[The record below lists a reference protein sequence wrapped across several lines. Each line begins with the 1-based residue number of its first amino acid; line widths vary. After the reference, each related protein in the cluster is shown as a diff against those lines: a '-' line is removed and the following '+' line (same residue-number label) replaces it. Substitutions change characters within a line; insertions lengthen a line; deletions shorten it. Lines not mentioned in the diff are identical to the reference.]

1 MRTGSL
7 CHPTPHPQPR
17 LSTLPKAEAMARPPK
32 SDAAAARFAFAVL
45 VFAAVLISFSGIFV
59 KLSELGPTT
68 TGVYRMGLSL
78 PVFGIWM
85 WNDLRRIAAAGARPA
100 PLIPADRKALLYV
113 VLAGLALGSDLV
125 AWHWCLHMTT
135 VAAATMM
142 GNTAP
147 IWVTLIGFLFFRERF
162 APAFLIGMTVAMGG
176 VWLLLTGNGKPL
188 EINDGIIF
196 ALGMVTAITYAGY
209 LRGSKEARRAL
220 TTAQV
225 MFWGSL
231 AATLL
236 LIPIALLTE
245 RQFLPDD
252 LRGWAV
258 VIGLSMLSQVLGQ
271 TLINWALA
279 HLPAAFSSVTL
290 LINPVSSAFF
300 AWILLDEAL
309 APLQILGGGIVL
321 AGIWWSKPRNL
332 AAAE

>member
-1 MRTGSL
+1 
-7 CHPTPHPQPR
+7 
-17 LSTLPKAEAMARPPK
+17 MATPPK
-32 SDAAAARFAFAVL
+32 SDAGTARFALPVL
-45 VFAAVLISFSGIFV
+45 IFAAVLISFSGIFV

-85 WNDLRRIAAAGARPA
+85 WSELRRADCKAPAASL
-100 PLIPADRKALLYV
+100 LIPADRKALLFV
-113 VLAGLALGSDLV
+113 VLAGLSLGIDLV
-125 AWHWCLHMTT
+125 AWHWCLHMTS

-162 APAFLIGMTVAMGG
+162 AAAFLVGMTVAMAG

-188 EINDGIIF
+188 EINDGVIF

-220 TTAQV
+220 KTSQV

-231 AATLL
+231 SATIL

-245 RQFLPDD
+245 HQSLPSS
-252 LRGWAV
+252 LHGWAV

-271 TLINWALA
+271 TLINWSLA

-300 AWILLDEAL
+300 AWILLGEAL
-309 APLQILGGGIVL
+309 APLQILGGAIVL
-321 AGIWWSKPRNL
+321 AGIWLAKPRNL
-332 AAAE
+332 AAA

>member
-1 MRTGSL
+1 MAT
-7 CHPTPHPQPR
+7 QPK
-17 LSTLPKAEAMARPPK
+17 P
-32 SDAAAARFAFAVL
+32 DAASRFALPVL

-68 TGVYRMGLSL
+68 TGVYRMGLAL

-85 WNDLRRIAAAGARPA
+85 WSELRRAGPQRSARPS
-100 PLIPADRKALLYV
+100 LIPADRQALLFV
-113 VLAGLALGSDLV
+113 VLAGVSLGADLV
-125 AWHWCLHMTT
+125 AWHWCLQMTS

-162 APAFLIGMTVAMGG
+162 AKAFLIGMAVAMIG
-176 VWLLLTGNGKPL
+176 VWLLLTGNGKSL
-188 EINDGIIF
+188 EIHDGVVF
-196 ALGMVTAITYAGY
+196 ALGMITAITYAGY
-209 LRGSKEARRAL
+209 LRGSKEARRSL
-220 TTAQV
+220 TTSQV

-231 AATLL
+231 SATVL

-245 RQFLPDD
+245 DQFIPSNLH
-252 LRGWAV
+252 GWAV

-271 TLINWALA
+271 TLINWSLA

-300 AWILLDEAL
+300 AWILLDETL
-309 APLQILGGGIVL
+309 FPLQILGGGIVL
-321 AGIWWSKPRNL
+321 AGIWLAKPRNL
-332 AAAE
+332 AMAE